1 MSSEQTTDP
10 RVARSRAAVLEAAA
24 AELAERGFGGFA
36 VDRVVARSGVAKTTI
51 YRHWPSKAELLHDAI
66 ASFKE
71 FPSAPDLGSVRDD
84 VLFCIRGLVFGLW
97 ELQDLYL
104 RAMASLIEAA
114 ERDEELSRLHARMSG
129 ERSAI
134 LREVL
139 ERGQRRGEIREDVDI
154 NLAVAMLVGPP
165 FLRRLIMRDPM
176 RPAEADALVDAVL
189 DGIGTAKSAA
199 APAPPT
205 PKQTRRRRRSPR

>member
-1 MSSEQTTDP
+1 MGPSRSD
-10 RVARSRAAVLEAAA
+10 VARREALAATADLI
-24 AELAERGFGGFA
+24 AERG
-36 VDRVVARSGVAKTTI
+36 VDNLTIEDVAARSGVAKTTI

-129 ERSAI
+129 ERSTI

-139 ERGQRRGEIREDVDI
+139 ERGQRRGEIRDDVDI

-176 RPAEADALVDAVL
+176 RPGEADALVDAVL
-189 DGIGTAKSAA
+189 GGIGTGPSA
-199 APAPPT
+199 PVPSAPP
-205 PKQTRRRRRSPR
+205 PKPTRRRRRSPR